1 MDAGQQLD
9 RRHAVVRGAVAL
21 VEEASRA
28 GETGKTQVFN
38 AGPPFNVLT
47 TLDTGPITNHV
58 NIVRNAHG
66 QSANVT
72 VGGLNEVK
80 VFRTDTFEQVATIP
94 VGDLPRIWP
103 SGDGARVYVGLENAD
118 RFVAIDTL
126 TNQVI
131 AGSPIGQGAK
141 AIAYVPDAV
150 PIGPGTANLEPLGV
164 AGTAAHLWLAP
175 PGAAGKPPTSV
186 ALDQGLI
193 QMLEASVTGLQP
205 KQAYVLSLAINPTG
219 RVPCW
224 VCPASSPTRP
234 APPSSTR
241 WVRSGRSSR
250 PAPLKSAAIS
260 LSRRKRPARRRCK
273 LKPCPKRPSLLGR
286 RVARTWPGWVGLAT
300 RFRASRLTSPR
311 L

>member
-58 NIVRNAHG
+58 NIVGNAHG

-131 AGSPIGQGAK
+131 EAARLAK
-141 AIAYVPDAV
+141 
-150 PIGPGTANLEPLGV
+150 
-164 AGTAAHLWLAP
+164 
-175 PGAAGKPPTSV
+175 
-186 ALDQGLI
+186 
-193 QMLEASVTGLQP
+193 
-205 KQAYVLSLAINPTG
+205 
-219 RVPCW
+219 
-224 VCPASSPTRP
+224 
-234 APPSSTR
+234 
-241 WVRSGRSSR
+241 
-250 PAPLKSAAIS
+250 
-260 LSRRKRPARRRCK
+260 ARRRS
-273 LKPCPKRPSLLGR
+273 PTCP
-286 RVARTWPGWVGLAT
+286 T
-300 RFRASRLTSPR
+300 RFP
-311 L
+311 